1 MPAVDFE
8 EKEFETLANASL
20 LEAAPAGVKIFS
32 PGQVLEA
39 TLGFDFSMALSP
51 SSKAAQIL
59 RKSFPTRSGVSPTA
73 AAASGL
79 PSPVSGMFL
88 NLFLQYKRPTHFRVG
103 HRSPLW
109 PRREEFL
116 RFDAMQRKRIGGV
129 ATVNFDQVEAMADLE
144 SQFGVQ
150 AQVRYVCPGF
160 ATRDALYSH
169 FAAGTLLAHSTFVEP
184 RRLRLG
190 LGFHSYWT
198 YQSGTLSSG
207 KANPGGPRDE
217 AKNGQD
223 FFADMRAANFPASS
237 LDEFSRKS
245 SMAAAR
251 AKEGD
256 SWKRRRGQERS
267 FAESEQERRTEAADE
282 VRREFS
288 PSVADQILQTIET
301 AAVARTLDLEWMIIE
316 A

>member
-20 LEAAPAGVKIFS
+20 LAGAPAGVKIFS

-59 RKSFPTRSGVSPTA
+59 RRSFPTPIGVSPTA

-79 PSPVSGMFL
+79 PPQVSGMFL
-88 NLFLQYKRPTHFRVG
+88 NVFLQYKRPTHFRVG

-109 PRREEFL
+109 PIGEEFL
-116 RFDAMQRKRIGGV
+116 RFDAVQRKRIGGTAIV
-129 ATVNFDQVEAMADLE
+129 SFDQVEAMADLE

-150 AQVRYVCPGF
+150 AQVSYVCAGF

-190 LGFHSYWT
+190 AGFHSYWT
-198 YQSGTLSSG
+198 YQSGDLSFG
-207 KANPGGPRDE
+207 QPNPGGPRDT
-217 AKNGQD
+217 AKNGLD
-223 FFADMRAANFPASS
+223 FFSDMRATNLPTSS
-237 LDEFSRKS
+237 LDEFTHNS
-245 SMAAAR
+245 SLAAAR
-251 AKEGD
+251 ARQGD
-256 SWKRRRGQERS
+256 SWKRRRGRERS
-267 FAESEQERRTEAADE
+267 FEESEEERRSEAVE
-282 VRREFS
+282 EIRRVFGAS
-288 PSVADQILQTIET
+288 DAQRIAQTIET

>member
-20 LEAAPAGVKIFS
+20 LAGAPAGVKIFS

-59 RKSFPTRSGVSPTA
+59 QKSFPTRKGVSPSA
-73 AAASGL
+73 GAASGL
-79 PSPVSGMFL
+79 PSPVSGQYL
-88 NLFLQYKRPTHFRVG
+88 NLFLQYKRPTHFRTG

-109 PRREEFL
+109 PSGEEFL

-129 ATVNFDQVEAMADLE
+129 PTKNFDQVEAMVDLE
-144 SQFGVQ
+144 SQFGIQ

-169 FAAGTLLAHSTFVEP
+169 FGAGTLIAHSTFVEP
-184 RRLRLG
+184 RLLRLG
-190 LGFHSYWT
+190 AGFHTYWT
-198 YQSGTLSSG
+198 YQSTDLSSG
-207 KANPGGPRDE
+207 QPNPGGPRDK
-217 AKNGQD
+217 AKNGLD
-223 FFADMRAANFPASS
+223 FFADMHASDIPTSS
-237 LDEFSRKS
+237 LEEFTYS
-245 SMAAAR
+245 SSSAAAR

-256 SWKRRRGQERS
+256 SWKRQRGRERS
-267 FAESEQERRTEAADE
+267 FSEMEEEGRTEAVNE
-282 VRREFS
+282 VKRSFS
-288 PSVADQILQTIET
+288 TSEAEQIVRTLET
-301 AAVARTLDLEWMIIE
+301 AAVARTLNLEWMIIE
-316 A
+316 T

>member
-20 LEAAPAGVKIFS
+20 LAGAPAGVKVFS

-39 TLGFDFSMALSP
+39 TLGFDFSMSLSP

-59 RKSFPTRSGVSPTA
+59 RKSFPTRSGVSPTMA
-73 AAASGL
+73 AAARL

-103 HRSPLW
+103 HRSSLW
-109 PRREEFL
+109 PSGEEFL

-129 ATVNFDQVEAMADLE
+129 NTVNFDQVEAMTDLE

-150 AQVRYVCPGF
+150 AQVRYVCAGF
-160 ATRDALYSH
+160 ATRDALYSN
-169 FAAGTLLAHSTFVEP
+169 FAAGTLLAQSTFVEP

-190 LGFHSYWT
+190 SGFHSYWT
-198 YQSGTLSSG
+198 YQSGALSSG
-207 KANPGGPRDE
+207 QPNPGGPREE
-217 AKNGQD
+217 ARNGFD
-223 FFADMRAANFPASS
+223 FFADMRFANIRASS
-237 LDEFSRKS
+237 LDEFTYNS
-245 SMAAAR
+245 SLAAAR

-256 SWKRRRGQERS
+256 SWKRRRGRERS
-267 FAESEQERRTEAADE
+267 FAELEEERRTEAAYE
-282 VRREFS
+282 VRHLFS
-288 PSVADQILQTIET
+288 PSDADRIVQTIET

>member
-20 LEAAPAGVKIFS
+20 LAGAPGGVKIFS

-51 SSKAAQIL
+51 TSKAAQIL
-59 RKSFPTRSGVSPTA
+59 RKSFPTRSGVTPTA

-79 PSPVSGMFL
+79 PAAVSGMFL
-88 NLFLQYKRPTHFRVG
+88 NLFLQYKRPTHFRTG
-103 HRSPLW
+103 HRSALW
-109 PRREEFL
+109 PTGEEFL

-129 ATVNFDQVEAMADLE
+129 SNVNFDQVEAMADLE
-144 SQFGVQ
+144 TQFGVQ

-160 ATRDALYSH
+160 VTRDALYSH
-169 FAAGTLLAHSTFVEP
+169 FAAGDLLARSTFVEP
-184 RRLRLG
+184 WRLRLG
-190 LGFHSYWT
+190 SGFHSYWT
-198 YQSGTLSSG
+198 YQSKKLDTGQP
-207 KANPGGPRDE
+207 NPGGPFED

-223 FFADMRAANFPASS
+223 FFADMQNANVPASS
-237 LDEFSRKS
+237 LDEFTYNS
-245 SMAAAR
+245 SLAAAR

-256 SWKRRRGQERS
+256 SWKRRRGRERS
-267 FAESEQERRTEAADE
+267 FAEQEAEHRTDAAEE
-282 VRREFS
+282 VR
-288 PSVADQILQTIET
+288 SVFGTSQADQILQTIET
-301 AAVARTLDLEWMIIE
+301 AAVARTLDLEWMIVE

>member
-20 LEAAPAGVKIFS
+20 LAGAPAGVKIFS

-59 RKSFPTRSGVSPTA
+59 RKSFPTRTGVSPTA

-88 NLFLQYKRPTHFRVG
+88 NLFLQYKRPTHFRIG

-109 PRREEFL
+109 PTGEEFL
-116 RFDAMQRKRIGGV
+116 RFDAMQRKRIVGV
-129 ATVNFDQVEAMADLE
+129 NTVNFDQVEAMADLE

-169 FAAGTLLAHSTFVEP
+169 FAAGTLIGHSTFVEP

-190 LGFHSYWT
+190 AGFHTYWT
-198 YQSGTLSSG
+198 YQSGDLSSG
-207 KANPGGPRDE
+207 QPNPGGPRDE
-217 AKNGQD
+217 AKNGLD
-223 FFADMRAANFPASS
+223 FFADMRATNLPASS
-237 LDEFSRKS
+237 LGEFTYNS
-245 SMAAAR
+245 SLAAAR

-256 SWKRRRGQERS
+256 SWKRRRGRERS
-267 FAESEQERRTEAADE
+267 FAEVEEEGRTEAADE
-282 VRREFS
+282 IRRSFS
-288 PSVADQILQTIET
+288 QSEAEQIVQTIET